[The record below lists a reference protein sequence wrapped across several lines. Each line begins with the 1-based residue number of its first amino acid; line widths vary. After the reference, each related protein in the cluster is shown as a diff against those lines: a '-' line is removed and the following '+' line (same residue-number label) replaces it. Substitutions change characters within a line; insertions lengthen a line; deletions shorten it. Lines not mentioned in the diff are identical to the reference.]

1 MSLGIARTCP
11 QCGEGFYA
19 PVGHVN
25 RAAKIGSPLYCGRA
39 CSGLARRKAD
49 KLTGEAWRAHKAE
62 YDRQRREKLGEALLA
77 EKRAA
82 YYARVAREGEV
93 LRAKQKAYR
102 DANMARHVEYCR
114 RPEYKAAKSD
124 YDRRFRAKKNY
135 GPFAEAFLVLQDV
148 ENEIASRASR
158 QEIYAQNGIVNKS
171 LRRKR
176 EYEKAIG
183 C

>member
-1 MSLGIARTCP
+1 MQAVICP
-11 QCGEGFYA
+11 QCDAKFYRRAGEI
-19 PVGHVN
+19 N
-25 RAAKIGSPLYCGRA
+25 RAARIDAPLYCGRA
-39 CSGLARRKAD
+39 CSGLARRKAN

-62 YDRQRREKLGEALLA
+62 YDRMRREKLGAALLA

-82 YYARVAREGEV
+82 YHARVAREGEA

-114 RPEYKAAKSD
+114 RPEYRAAKAA
-124 YDRRFRAKKNY
+124 YDRRFRAEKY
-135 GPFAEAFLVLQDV
+135 FGPFAEAFMLLQDV

-158 QEIYAQNGIVNKS
+158 QEIYAQNGVVNKS
-171 LRRKR
+171 LKRKR